1 MHDTDSEF
9 NCCVDF
15 IKMIKHLIYLKCDLM
30 SPSFCPVV
38 QRTFHR
44 KRRPTIAQQH
54 THSSHGLFYVLLLLI
69 YSYFLVQ
76 SPSIALAETTM
87 SQIKASDS
95 DEYVKTSNEMDRIV
109 KAVKLDD
116 IEDEYFDDDQDDKE
130 YKELISN
137 KSGK

>member
-9 NCCVDF
+9 NCF
-15 IKMIKHLIYLKCDLM
+15 IKMIKHPLIYLKCDLM
-30 SPSFCPVV
+30 WPSFCPVV
-38 QRTFHR
+38 QRAFHR
-44 KRRPTIAQQH
+44 KCRH
-54 THSSHGLFYVLLLLI
+54 TTANYKYSSHGLFYVLLLLI
-69 YSYFLVQ
+69 YSYFLIK
-76 SPSIALAETTM
+76 SPSIAVAETTM
-87 SQIKASDS
+87 SQIKASDT

-116 IEDEYFDDDQDDKE
+116 VDDEYFDDDQDDKE